1 MKLLPQLLVVL
12 LHASTLG
19 ASEWDVFGQSEG
31 VAEDGADPTYQPTT
45 AQGPNAGDDATYQ
58 PTTDTY
64 IPTIMPTPV
73 PTIADENN
81 LLAAEGDPTY
91 EPTAA
96 DTYMPTAEPTMY
108 PTYLPTILPTT
119 NKAVVLSTA
128 PTIDDATNFPTALP
142 TMFPTYFPTNIP
154 TATKVTSLELD
165 NNLPNVYDGLADE
178 VTNISKDSDVDTE
191 TTALYASAVS
201 QSQPKVSSEPNGRG
215 IAIAAGIF
223 LPMLIL
229 VAYGFGVYRRNR
241 IDEREDITEQADQ
254 EQNDSSGQLEDVE
267 LV

>member
-1 MKLLPQLLVVL
+1 MKLLPQLLVL
-12 LHASTLG
+12 LHASMG

-31 VAEDGADPTYQPTT
+31 VAENGADPTYQPTT
-45 AQGPNAGDDATYQ
+45 VQGPNAGDDATYQ

-108 PTYLPTILPTT
+108 PTYLPTILPT
-119 NKAVVLSTA
+119 
-128 PTIDDATNFPTALP
+128 
-142 TMFPTYFPTNIP
+142 
-154 TATKVTSLELD
+154 ATKVTSLELD
-165 NNLPNVYDGLADE
+165 NNLPTVYVGLADE

>member
-1 MKLLPQLLVVL
+1 MKLLRPQLLVL
-12 LHASTLG
+12 LHASTLS
-19 ASEWDVFGQSEG
+19 ASVWDVFGQSEG
-31 VAEDGADPTYQPTT
+31 VAEDGADPTYRPTT
-45 AQGPNAGDDATYQ
+45 AQGPTAGDDATYQ

-64 IPTIMPTPV
+64 IPTIMPTV
-73 PTIADENN
+73 PKIADENN

-108 PTYLPTILPTT
+108 PTYLPTILPTAK
-119 NKAVVLSTA
+119 KAVVLSTA

-142 TMFPTYFPTNIP
+142 TMFPTYFPTKIP
-154 TATKVTSLELD
+154 TATKATSLELD
-165 NNLPNVYDGLADE
+165 NNLPTVYDGLADE
-178 VTNISKDSDVDTE
+178 VTYISKDSDVDTE

-201 QSQPKVSSEPNGRG
+201 QSQPKVSSEPNGKG

-223 LPMLIL
+223 FPMLIL

-241 IDEREDITEQADQ
+241 IDEREDITEADQ